1 MSETKFDQWLKLI
14 RLDPPAEFFQEH
26 GRYLDRLVADSKRID
41 WLIET
46 KCFVYPTEQP
56 SKETWMVCAPDPGDG
71 CGKYDVEGGS
81 TWREAVDNSMES
93 WEASKE
99 KS

>member
-1 MSETKFDQWLKLI
+1 MSEKWPNDIKVEI
-14 RLDPPAEFFQEH
+14 E
-26 GRYLDRLVADSKRID
+26 GRTYWMSEVWADKKRID

-46 KCFVYPTEQP
+46 KCFPYFTEEENRQI
-56 SKETWMVCAPDPGDG
+56 KWMVCAPDPGDG
-71 CGKYDVEGGS
+71 YGEYNVEGGS

-99 KS
+99 QL